1 MLQLFQSNTKSH
13 FCSSCLRPAGDHNN
27 AFTFI
32 PPFSSLFPIK
42 PLILVLTPLRS
53 THTKTNTSSAGDMA
67 TNGVHQLEITELR
80 LGLPGTAHTPT
91 LKNENKRVCS
101 TDDDDGDRRCS
112 KRIRVVG
119 WPPVCSHR
127 RRSNGNDRD
136 LSETSKMYVKVSMDG
151 APYLRKVDLRILKG
165 YSDLGVAMENLFDRA
180 IGCSDYV
187 SIYEDRDGDWML
199 VGDVPWEMFIESCK
213 RVRIMKRS
221 ESKGSDFSSKQV

>member
-1 MLQLFQSNTKSH
+1 
-13 FCSSCLRPAGDHNN
+13 
-27 AFTFI
+27 
-32 PPFSSLFPIK
+32 
-42 PLILVLTPLRS
+42 
-53 THTKTNTSSAGDMA
+53 MA
-67 TNGVHQLEITELR
+67 TNGVYQLEITELR
-80 LGLPGTAHTPT
+80 LGLPGTAHTPS

-101 TDDDDGDRRCS
+101 KSSTDDGDRRCS
-112 KRIRVVG
+112 KRNQVVG

-127 RRSNGNDRD
+127 RRSSGDDRD
-136 LSETSKMYVKVSMDG
+136 LSESSKMYVKVSMDG

-199 VGDVPWEMFIESCK
+199 VGDVPWGMFIESCK

-221 ESKGSDFSSKQV
+221 EAKGSDVFQKNYEKFSL